1 MEKLKDIYRPSLFI
15 HYQVLCDFQS
25 AQEYLEECNCKDI
38 YDFAAKFTPQEA
50 RDLVEFYEKGWNKTL
65 RMDYVDLTNF
75 PDDPQFKYASFEFY
89 KEDILIETSATDLLI
104 LTWRPDIKPQ
114 EAKVVPDFN
123 FHMEIMDCYEG
134 MVGLPNALTYFSA
147 RFGRPH
153 REDEADFINRVKKEL
168 GHEKVRLINQFFD
181 HYSECT
187 WIVII
192 QPTQSKSGKWVVDCN
207 VEVEN
212 YLNSQTGNW
221 KVRDFAYHES
231 QLLIAFSQVV

>member
-1 MEKLKDIYRPSLFI
+1 MTKLQDIYRPSLFT

-38 YDFAAKFTPQEA
+38 YDFSAKFTPQEA
-50 RDLVEFYEKGWNKTL
+50 RDLVEFYNKGWNKQVQIN
-65 RMDYVDLTNF
+65 YVDLTNF
-75 PDDPQFKYASFEFY
+75 PDDPDFKEASFLFC
-89 KEDILIETSATDLLI
+89 KEDVLIKATSEWVLI
-104 LTWRPDIKPQ
+104 LSWKEGVESK
-114 EAKVVPDFN
+114 EAKVVPEFN

-147 RFGRPH
+147 RFERPH

-207 VEVEN
+207 VEVES

-221 KVRDFAYHES
+221 KVKDFAYHES